1 MENKYLI
8 ATEICLDAIKKFY
21 ENINDLLPDM
31 DGSYIVDWTMSD
43 VLYVQRHVNETI
55 ETILS
60 TELRHHV
67 TFELNIVQ
75 QDLNRE
81 IKANNIDDVKDVLQE
96 AMTQFSYVWKACK
109 RIQKEVH

>member
-8 ATEICLDAIKKFY
+8 AKEICLDAIKEFY
-21 ENINDLLPDM
+21 ENINDLLSDM
-31 DGSYIVDWTMSD
+31 DGSYMIDWTMSD
-43 VLYVQRHVNETI
+43 VLYVQRHVNATI

-75 QDLNRE
+75 QYLKRE
-81 IKANNIDDVKDVLQE
+81 MKANNIEGVKDVLQE
-96 AMTQFSYVWKACK
+96 AMTQFSYVYKACK
-109 RIQKEVH
+109 RIK